1 MFKLFKSL
9 SICMLVCM
17 AFFVKGLIIV
27 EPSLLDFTA
36 NNWFPIEYISYGL
49 NALLFL
55 IGFSAVEKH
64 LSSYFFKAYY
74 ALLTSA
80 GCVVSIGL
88 ENYLYQSMKYLN
100 MGWTDWNF
108 YFFSKNGMAAYVST
122 GKPGYHWAFIAMVVM
137 CVVVIIL
144 HAKKNDI
151 IIGFK
156 NKMVERAKKTH
167 KSIYFDLVLR
177 TLVKYIAV
185 ADYFELRDIYE
196 NQNINYSVIHRD
208 ITPAEFDCIELYL
221 DYEIK
226 KADRISKEIF
236 REELAEMEEK
246 SQETEV

>member
-1 MFKLFKSL
+1 MLKVFKSL
-9 SICMLVCM
+9 SICMLVCL

-27 EPSLLDFTA
+27 EPFLIAFTER
-36 NNWFPIEYISYGL
+36 NYISIEYFSYGL
-49 NALLFL
+49 NVLLFL
-55 IGFSAVEKH
+55 IGFSAVEKN
-64 LSSYFFKAYY
+64 LSSYFTKAIL

-80 GCVVSIGL
+80 GLVVSIGA
-88 ENYLYQSMKYLN
+88 ENYLYQAMKYLN
-100 MGWTDWNF
+100 IGWTDWDF
-108 YFFSKNGMAAYVST
+108 YFFSKKGVEAYLST
-122 GKPGYHWAFIAMVVM
+122 GKPGYHWVFLAMVVM

-144 HAKKNDI
+144 RAKKRDI

-196 NQNINYSVIHRD
+196 NQSINYSVIHRD

>member
-1 MFKLFKSL
+1 MLKLFKSI
-9 SICMLVCM
+9 SICLLVCL

-27 EPSLLDFTA
+27 EPFLIEFTE
-36 NNWFPIEYISYGL
+36 NNWISIEYFSYGL
-49 NALLFL
+49 NVLLFL
-55 IGFSAVEKH
+55 ISFSAVEKN
-64 LSSYFFKAYY
+64 LRSYFAKSVF

-80 GCVVSIGL
+80 GLIVSIGA
-88 ENYLYQSMKYLN
+88 ENYLYQAMKYLN
-100 MGWTDWNF
+100 IGWTDWDF
-108 YFFSKNGMAAYVST
+108 YFFANKGYEHYLAT
-122 GKPGYHWAFIAMVVM
+122 GKPGYHWVFLAMLVM

-144 HAKKNDI
+144 RAKKRDI

-156 NKMVERAKKTH
+156 NKMVERAKETH

-177 TLVKYIAV
+177 TFVKYIAV

-196 NQNINYSVIHRD
+196 NQEIKYSVIHRD

-226 KADRISKEIF
+226 KADRISKDIF
-236 REELAEMEEK
+236 REEFEQMEKE

>member
-1 MFKLFKSL
+1 MLKLFKSL

-17 AFFVKGLIIV
+17 AFFIKGLIIV

-36 NNWFPIEYISYGL
+36 NNWLPIEYISYGF

-137 CVVVIIL
+137 CVVVIVL
-144 HAKKNDI
+144 RAKKVNI
-151 IIGFK
+151 TITFK
-156 NKMVERAKKTH
+156 NWLVKRAKKTH
-167 KSIYFDLVLR
+167 KSIYFHLVFR
-177 TLVKYIAV
+177 CFYKYLAI

-196 NQNINYSVIHRD
+196 NEEIKYSFIHCD
-208 ITPAEFDCIELYL
+208 ITPLEFDFIKLNL
-221 DYEIK
+221 DLTIK

-236 REELAEMEEK
+236 REELAEMEEE